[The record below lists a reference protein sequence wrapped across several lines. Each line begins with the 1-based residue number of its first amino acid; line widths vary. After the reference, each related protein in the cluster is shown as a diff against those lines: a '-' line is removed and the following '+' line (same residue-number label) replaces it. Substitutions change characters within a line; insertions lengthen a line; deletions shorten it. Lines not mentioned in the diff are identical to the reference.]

1 MTDEISNVIS
11 TNVLLILMFLLLLI
25 SAFFGAAEIA
35 MMSINR
41 YRLKHAAKSNPA
53 AKLVTQILSRP
64 DRFLTAVLIGNS
76 FADIAAA
83 SIATIIGVRLLGEIG
98 ALYAAIIL
106 SIIVLI
112 FGEIVPKIIASQK
125 AELISYVSARPL
137 YLYIKALFP
146 IVWIT
151 NAISNAILF
160 LMGVKNYKKTLDTL
174 TTDELRTMVNE
185 SGALLSS
192 QHQTML
198 TSIIDLESITVEDIM
213 VPRSEI
219 VGIDLGEDDSNILS
233 QLRNSQ
239 HSIIPVYRDDI
250 DEIYGV
256 LHMRK
261 AITNILAE
269 NQFTKP
275 MLLELLEKPYFI
287 PEGTYLHTQL
297 YNFQRNKNRFG
308 LVVDEYGDILG
319 LVTLADILEE
329 IVGEFS
335 PDLAFNSRIVPQADN
350 TYLLDGSLNV
360 RYLNQTM
367 DWDLPLTNSKTVSGM
382 IIEYLEL
389 IPTSNTCVL
398 INNYPIE
405 ILAVQDNM
413 VKTCKIGPKLHIP
426 VLDKDLN

>member
-1 MTDEISNVIS
+1 MTDEISNAVS
-11 TNVLLILMFLLLLI
+11 TNILAILMAFLLIV
-25 SAFFGAAEIA
+25 SAFFGAAETA
-35 MMSINR
+35 MMAINR
-41 YRLKHAAKSNPA
+41 YRLKHAAKTNPA
-53 AKLVTQILSRP
+53 AKLVSQILARP

-83 SIATIIGVRLLGEIG
+83 SIATIIGVRMFGEIG
-98 ALYAAIIL
+98 ALYAAVIL
-106 SIIVLI
+106 SLVVLI

-125 AELISYVSARPL
+125 AEATSYISARPL
-137 YLYIKALFP
+137 YLYIKLLFP

-151 NAISNAILF
+151 NIISNGILY
-160 LMGVKNYKKTLDTL
+160 LMGVKHYKKTLDML

-213 VPRSEI
+213 IPRNEV
-219 VGIDLGEDDSNILS
+219 VGIDLGEDDKNILQ

-261 AITNILAE
+261 AITNILADQ
-269 NQFTKP
+269 QFTKP

-297 YNFQRNKNRFG
+297 YNFQRTKNRFG

-329 IVGEFS
+329 IVGEFA
-335 PDLAFNSRIVPQADN
+335 PDLAFNSRIVPQPDN
-350 TYLLDGSLNV
+350 TYLIDGSLNV

-367 DWDLPLTNSKTVSGM
+367 DWDLPITNSKTISGM

-389 IPTSNTCVL
+389 IPSSNTCVL
-398 INNYPIE
+398 MNQYPIE

-413 VKTCKIGPKLHIP
+413 IKTCKIGPKLQIQQ
-426 VLDKDLN
+426 VTT